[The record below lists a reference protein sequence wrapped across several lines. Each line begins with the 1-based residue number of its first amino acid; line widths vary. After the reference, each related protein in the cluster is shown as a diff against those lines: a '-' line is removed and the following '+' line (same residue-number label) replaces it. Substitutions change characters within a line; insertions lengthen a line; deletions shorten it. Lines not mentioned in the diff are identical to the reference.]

1 MIEIRA
7 AGEQGL
13 LSGLGNIRSIS
24 MRYWRSPC
32 GVSTPRSGMAG
43 RAGTE
48 VALRGQDK
56 HLDDR
61 PGVTVEEMTVPGCNI
76 PSEPLAITR
85 PSGESVAPVRIRDPP
100 R

>member
-13 LSGLGNIRSIS
+13 LSGLGNIRSS
-24 MRYWRSPC
+24 RMRYWRSPC
-32 GVSTPRSGMAG
+32 GVSTPPLRHGRPCRHRG
-43 RAGTE
+43 RA
-48 VALRGQDK
+48 ARAGQAPARPPGR
-56 HLDDR
+56 HGGGDD
-61 PGVTVEEMTVPGCNI
+61 VPDCNI